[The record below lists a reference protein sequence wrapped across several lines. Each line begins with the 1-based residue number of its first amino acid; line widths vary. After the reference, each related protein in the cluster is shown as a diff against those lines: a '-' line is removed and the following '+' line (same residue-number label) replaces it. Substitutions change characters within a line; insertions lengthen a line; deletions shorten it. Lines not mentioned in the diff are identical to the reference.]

1 MRYNHLD
8 LNLLAALDVLI
19 EEQSIT
25 RAAARLHMTQSATSG
40 VLSRLRA
47 FFDDDLLVKVGH
59 KMQATPYALE
69 LAEPVR
75 EVLLTIRSSI
85 TAKPVFDP
93 STSTRH
99 FRLVTSDYLIT
110 VLFAQVIQ
118 LIRQRAPHIT
128 FELLVPG
135 DTTGEMLVNGEVDI
149 VILPDHFVFEGHPSQ
164 LLFEEEHVCVV
175 CRDNALVGDVLTF
188 EQYVEMGHVSV
199 GFGRNRMLSIEDF
212 FVSQYGFKRR
222 IEVVTSDFNT
232 LPQLIVGTPRIATMH
247 RRLAELTARNLALRI
262 VPTPVKMPV
271 MREFMIWHRS
281 VDRDP
286 MHRWLREQISE
297 ISRMVDSPLQQNP

>member
-40 VLSRLRA
+40 VLGRLRA

-59 KMQATPYALE
+59 KMHATPYALE
-69 LAEPVR
+69 LAGPVR

-93 STSTRH
+93 ATSNRH
-99 FRLVTSDYLIT
+99 FRLVMSDYLIT

-118 LIRQRAPHIT
+118 TIRQRAPQLT

-135 DTTGEMLVNGEVDI
+135 DTTAEMLVNGEVDI
-149 VILPDHFVFEGHPSQ
+149 VILPDHFVLAGHPSQ

-175 CRDNALVGDVLTF
+175 CRDNPLVGDVLTF
-188 EQYVEMGHVSV
+188 EQYAQMGHVSV

-212 FVSQYGFKRR
+212 FLSQYGFKRR

-247 RRLAELTARNLALRI
+247 RRLAELAARKLALRI

-297 ISRMVDSPLQQNP
+297 VSRTVDQPVAI